1 MVWRYVWRRR
11 GIWIRAGLAHVWQQV
26 SGGWGNRAKG
36 SAIKGNEQ
44 RQRRTEVDLF
54 FMESL
59 AVCEDESSR
68 GKELHPGGMAA
79 LFK

>member
-1 MVWRYVWRRR
+1 M
-11 GIWIRAGLAHVWQQV
+11 AG
-26 SGGWGNRAKG
+26 GGGNRKKG

-44 RQRRTEVDLF
+44 QQRRTGVDLF

-59 AVCEDESSR
+59 TVCENESSR

>member
-1 MVWRYVWRRR
+1 MN
-11 GIWIRAGLAHVWQQV
+11 
-26 SGGWGNRAKG
+26 GGWGNKAKG

-44 RQRRTEVDLF
+44 QQRRTEVDLF

-59 AVCEDESSR
+59 TVCENESSR
-68 GKELHPGGMAA
+68 RKELHPGGMAA